1 VIYLTVIFKFPI
13 YNVDNFY
20 LIRGES
26 MQMGE
31 LTDFFHSPMETWLF
45 QILIILFPML
55 LFQSYFRKKIRSNNQ
70 RNWVLGILC
79 GISIILCMSEPVSIN
94 NGYILDFRYIP
105 LTLAFLYGGFRIGL
119 ILSVMILVY
128 RVFLLGF
135 DGFYFVF
142 IVNSVLTLIFY
153 FTLRHYKNYPYKVKL
168 TYAVGLLTF
177 TIFMFALGTQS
188 LNNFSEL
195 STSLGMWGL
204 FFLLNIITMFSTIYI
219 NESLRE
225 MEIIHYEVSEFE
237 KLHLIS
243 QFSISIAQ
251 HVQQPIQSI
260 QGTLENLKNAE
271 TITGQMRFEI
281 SSSLKELSNANQIID
296 DYLVLARDD
305 EKEYRL
311 LNIHEEFEYVLKCIQ
326 TYALIHQVELNYIPS
341 FEKELYVKGNRSQF
355 QQALLNFMKNG
366 IEAIKQNGKLEV
378 AIHEML
384 ESIYIVIEDN
394 GKGMTKEQLNRL
406 GNPLKSHKENG
417 TGLGTMIAYN
427 IIHSMS
433 GKIDVQSETGKGTTF
448 SIILPKAKKA

>member
-1 VIYLTVIFKFPI
+1 MQV
-13 YNVDNFY
+13 
-20 LIRGES
+20 GE
-26 MQMGE
+26 M
-31 LTDFFHSPMETWLF
+31 TDFFHSPIETWLF

-70 RNWVLGILC
+70 RNWVFGILC

-105 LTLAFLYGGFRIGL
+105 LILAFLYSSFQIGI
-119 ILSVMILVY
+119 ILSVMILAY
-128 RVFLLGF
+128 RFYLLGF

-142 IVNSVLTLIFY
+142 IVNSVLALIFH
-153 FTLRHYKNYPYKVKL
+153 FTLRHYKSYPYKEKI
-168 TYAVGLLTF
+168 TYALSLLTF
-177 TIFMFALGTQS
+177 TIFIFALGTQS
-188 LNNFSEL
+188 LNRFSEL
-195 STSLGMWGL
+195 STSLRMWGV
-204 FFLLNIITMFSTIYI
+204 FFLLNIITLFTTLYI

-225 MEIIHYEVSEFE
+225 MEMIHYEVSEFE

-251 HVQQPIQSI
+251 QVQQPIIAVQE
-260 QGTLENLKNAE
+260 TLENLKNVE
-271 TITGQMRFEI
+271 TITGQMRYEI
-281 SSSLKELSNANQIID
+281 QTGIKELTNANKIID
-296 DYLVLARDD
+296 EYLVLARDD

-341 FEKELYVKGNRSQF
+341 FEKELYVKGNRSHF
-355 QQALLNFMKNG
+355 QQAILNFIKNG
-366 IEAIKQNGKLEV
+366 IESIKQNGKLEI

-384 ESIYIVIEDN
+384 ESIFIVIEDN
-394 GKGMTKEQLNRL
+394 GKGMTKEQVNLL
-406 GNPLKSHKENG
+406 GNPLRSRKENG